1 MLRSWGEMRVVVGG
15 LSGDKTSDTKY
26 KWTWRSNWK
35 RFMMIWLASTILS
48 KIVVLICN
56 IMTFNW
62 LFITDSFF
70 DKLPV
75 WFQRDY

>member
-1 MLRSWGEMRVVVGG
+1 MDYQAIKYLIPNISG
-15 LSGDKTSDTKY
+15 LGAVTGS
-26 KWTWRSNWK
+26 
-35 RFMMIWLASTILS
+35 RFMMVWLASTILS